1 MLNNTKLSIGVPFYG
16 NVAGEWWTQM
26 LQFVATLATQL
37 TIREIITCGTMTAD
51 HSRNLIA
58 GDFLKSDAEWLFW
71 VDSDTMPPAGC
82 VERMLANG
90 KTLVSGVYYGKNPP
104 HPPIAY
110 YKHNGGYRPIDLAV
124 RWEKGEILKVDSAG
138 MGCMLTHR
146 SVFEDIQKN
155 HQVFQQEGGGLH
167 VVHNNDVLG
176 SVRASNGLAYSHE
189 HDGKM
194 YKGQLKLRM
203 MNPTLANLRFPF
215 FMIDHLRTEDIF
227 FFELAQRVGHSLYLD
242 TSIECGHLRNVPFT
256 GANYR
261 EEKGH

>member
-26 LQFVATLATQL
+26 LQFVATLATQV

-58 GDFLKSDAEWLFW
+58 DDFLKSDAEWLFW
-71 VDSDTMPPAGC
+71 VDSDTMPPAGA
-82 VERMLANG
+82 VERMLAVG
-90 KTLVSGVYYGKNPP
+90 KTMVSGVYYGKNPP

-110 YKHNGGYRPIDLAV
+110 YKHNGAYRPIDMQV

-146 SVFEDIQKN
+146 SVFEDILKHNNVYQID
-155 HQVFQQEGGGLH
+155 GGGLV
-167 VVHNNDVLG
+167 VVHENDVLG
-176 SVRASNGLAYSHE
+176 AVKDDFTHE
-189 HDGKM
+189 HDGKV
-194 YKGQLKLRM
+194 YKGQYKQRLIH
-203 MNPTLANLRFPF
+203 PTLATLRFPF
-215 FMIDHLRTEDIF
+215 FMIDHLRTEDMF

-242 TSIECGHLRNVPFT
+242 TSVECGHLRNVPFT
-256 GANYR
+256 GADYR
-261 EEKGH
+261 NEKGH